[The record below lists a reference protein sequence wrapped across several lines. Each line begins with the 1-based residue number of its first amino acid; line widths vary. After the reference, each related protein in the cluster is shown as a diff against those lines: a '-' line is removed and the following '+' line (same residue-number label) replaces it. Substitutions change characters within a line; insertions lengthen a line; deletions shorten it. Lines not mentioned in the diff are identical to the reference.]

1 MTKVFFFPK
10 STHLFCGYCRVWTRG
25 FMHRSDCGIYG
36 MKVPLCLKTFSV
48 SSLSVAPLSNIEAT
62 THTHGLANARNVA

>member
-1 MTKVFFFPK
+1 
-10 STHLFCGYCRVWTRG
+10 
-25 FMHRSDCGIYG
+25 MHRSDCGIYG
-36 MKVPLCLKTFSV
+36 MKVPLCLKTLSV